1 MVSYLDRKLSWVI
14 KYRPKFLDEVEDQEE
29 VKQELKNWIESW
41 LNGKPS
47 SKAVLIYGP
56 PGVGKSTLAEALAR
70 TYNLELLEMNASDS
84 RRLQDIKNIAQRA
97 SFSSSLFGKKGKL
110 IFLDEVDGINVKA
123 DEGAIE
129 AILELIKVTRH
140 PVLLAANDPWDPKLS
155 ELRNAVKMIQ
165 VPQLGKYSLKRI
177 LKKICNQEG
186 IKCDEE
192 AIDYIVEQCEG
203 DARYAINMLQAVA
216 EGYGRVNL
224 ELVKTLVRRK
234 DRELDPFETLRNV
247 FWAKYAWQAKSAV
260 TSSQVD
266 YELLLRW
273 FSENIPLQYENIYDI
288 AEAYE
293 ALSRA
298 SIFLTR
304 AKLVGWDLLSYVFDL
319 MGPGVALAE
328 SGKFKPG
335 WKPKWKK
342 FQFPQYVKELARSKT
357 LRESRDKLL
366 EKIGKVI
373 HASKRK
379 VNNDVLPF
387 FLLYYRSHEEKV
399 IKSLNLSSSEVEYLK
414 SLIGSSSSKKI

>member
-1 MVSYLDRKLSWVI
+1 MDRKLSWVI

-41 LNGKPS
+41 LNGKPTT
-47 SKAVLIYGP
+47 KALLIYGP

-70 TYNLELLEMNASDS
+70 TYGLELLEMNASDS
-84 RRLQDIKNIAQRA
+84 RRLQDIRNIAQRA
-97 SFSSSLFGKKGKL
+97 SYSGSLFGKKSKL

-129 AILELIKVTRH
+129 AILELINNTKH

-165 VPQLGKYSLKRI
+165 VPQLGKYAIKRI
-177 LKKICNQEG
+177 LKKICNQES
-186 IKCDEE
+186 IKCDDE

-203 DARYAINMLQAVA
+203 DARYAINMLQAVS
-216 EGYGRVNL
+216 EGYGRVTL

-247 FWAKYAWQAKSAV
+247 FWAKYAWQAKAAV
-260 TSSQVD
+260 TSSQID

-273 FSENIPLQYENIYDI
+273 FSENIPLQYENLYDI
-288 AEAYE
+288 AEAYNS
-293 ALSRA
+293 LSRA

-319 MGPGVALAE
+319 MGPGIAVAE

-342 FQFPQYVKELARSKT
+342 YQFPQYVRELARTKS
-357 LRESRDKLL
+357 LREGRDRLL
-366 EKIGKVI
+366 ERIGKII

-379 VNNDVLPF
+379 VNNDVIPF
-387 FLLYYRSHEEKV
+387 FVQYYRSNEEKI
-399 IKSLNLSSSEVEYLK
+399 IKSLNLTSAEIEYLK
-414 SLIGSSSSKKI
+414 NISSTFSQSKKS